1 MVISS
6 TSVPILSSSPRN
18 VRLKEPVDEASWLVW
33 FASYRTFMLHYEESL
48 RGYTYL
54 KGDA

>member
-1 MVISS
+1 MVE
-6 TSVPILSSSPRN
+6 R
-18 VRLKEPVDEASWLVW
+18 VRKQAEPAPNQGRVTLPQL
-33 FASYRTFMLHYEESL
+33 RTFMRHYEESL

>member
-1 MVISS
+1 
-6 TSVPILSSSPRN
+6 LQQ
-18 VRLKEPVDEASWLVW
+18 L
-33 FASYRTFMLHYEESL
+33 RTFMRHYEESL

>member
-1 MVISS
+1 
-6 TSVPILSSSPRN
+6 
-18 VRLKEPVDEASWLVW
+18 LVQL
-33 FASYRTFMLHYEESL
+33 RTFMRHYEESL